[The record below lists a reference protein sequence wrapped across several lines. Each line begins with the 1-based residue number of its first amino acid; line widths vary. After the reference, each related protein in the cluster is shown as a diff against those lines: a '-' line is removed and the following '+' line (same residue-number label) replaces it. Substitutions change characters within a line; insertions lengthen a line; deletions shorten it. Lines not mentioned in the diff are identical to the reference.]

1 MVAKGLWYS
10 LVSHVFKALKEVEEE
25 KRRDFSSSLVFF
37 LLKRYLPQIPM
48 CMSLASGGYKEVWRR
63 WYLSLVTMPPQ
74 IKLGVLF
81 LRNTKEGQATK
92 RNYHDVR
99 LADVEVST
107 LSIFTNVSSSFHL
120 VDHSCL

>member
-10 LVSHVFKALKEVEEE
+10 LVSHVFKALKKVEEE
-25 KRRDFSSSLVFF
+25 KRSDFSSSLVFF

-48 CMSLASGGYKEVWRR
+48 YTSLASGGYKEVWRR
-63 WYLSLVTMPPQ
+63 WYLSLVAMPPQ

-81 LRNTKEGQATK
+81 LRNTKEGQATN
-92 RNYHDVR
+92 RNYHDAR

-107 LSIFTNVSSSFHL
+107 VIFSNVSSSFHL